1 MPPRIP
7 IETSARHIH
16 ITKEDFEALFG
27 EGKELTF
34 VKELSQPGQ
43 YVAAE
48 KLAVIG
54 PRGEFERVSILGPF
68 RKETQVEIYVT
79 DPRKLG
85 IPSVIRQSGDTEGT
99 PGCILRAGDKEI
111 TLDKGVIVAKRH
123 IHMRPVDA
131 LQYNVKD
138 NENVFVITKSYERNL
153 IYADVVVRVSP
164 SFRLAMHVDTDEANA
179 FAGDADPYGVIVKIF
194 DTESYSV
201 DKWME
206 EVLRGINRIQ
216 KKLRGQ
222 LNERLKKYS
231 IHVRLTPTT
240 AVCFRRTHR
249 SKDFAV
255 FAVNKHLQFEMSD
268 IEYYTFLIYF
278 C

>member
-48 KLAVIG
+48 KLAVVG
-54 PRGEFERVSILGPF
+54 PRGEFEKVSILGPF
-68 RKETQVEIYVT
+68 RKETQVEVSVT
-79 DPRKLG
+79 DTRKLG
-85 IPSVIRQSGDTEGT
+85 IPSVIRQSGDIEGT
-99 PGCILRAGDKEI
+99 PGCILRAGEKEI

-179 FAGDADPYGVIVKIF
+179 FAGDAEPYGVIVKIF
-194 DTESYSV
+194 DTETYSV

-206 EVLRGINRIQ
+206 EVLRGINRI
-216 KKLRGQ
+216 
-222 LNERLKKYS
+222 
-231 IHVRLTPTT
+231 
-240 AVCFRRTHR
+240 
-249 SKDFAV
+249 
-255 FAVNKHLQFEMSD
+255 
-268 IEYYTFLIYF
+268 
-278 C
+278 

>member
-16 ITKEDFEALFG
+16 ISKEHFEFLFG
-27 EGKELTF
+27 EGKALTF

-54 PRGEFERVSILGPF
+54 PRGEFEKVSILGPF
-68 RKETQVEIYVT
+68 RKETQVEVSVT
-79 DPRKLG
+79 DTRKLG
-85 IPSVIRQSGDTEGT
+85 IPSVIRQSGDIEGT
-99 PGCILRAGDKEI
+99 PGCTLRAGDKEI
-111 TLDKGVIVAKRH
+111 ILDKGVIVAKRH
-123 IHMRPVDA
+123 IHMRPGDA

-164 SFRLAMHVDTDEANA
+164 QFRLAMHVDTDEANA

-206 EVLRGINRIQ
+206 EVLRGINRI
-216 KKLRGQ
+216 
-222 LNERLKKYS
+222 
-231 IHVRLTPTT
+231 
-240 AVCFRRTHR
+240 
-249 SKDFAV
+249 
-255 FAVNKHLQFEMSD
+255 
-268 IEYYTFLIYF
+268 
-278 C
+278 